1 LTAAQ
6 PPSALPSPSPN
17 QPFANKLTGSKGCV
31 GCLAFAGLFFVVFT
45 IANIAGCEWT
55 KTNDAGST
63 TSSQPPKDPSLR
75 YIGARG
81 AVAGYDNYGRANRLP
96 PGTAVRATDT
106 FYVDPMNGPTKIYS
120 VARVCR
126 PNCAV
131 CAAEVHRPVT
141 RQRRQSSLSVRV
153 HRLPL
158 GAFSPLAR
166 SAWPRL
172 LQKGRWPKAAQF
184 LLVSATTGPRFV
196 RFCAVCAAG
205 GFVVSRHQ
213 RRQPFCPLQCLGLG
227 RYRVG
232 A

>member
-1 LTAAQ
+1 VRCCCQSPDDTAA
-6 PPSALPSPSPN
+6 PPAIPLKLGPCNASLSGGSLSP
-17 QPFANKLTGSKGCV
+17 
-31 GCLAFAGLFFVVFT
+31 
-45 IANIAGCEWT
+45 
-55 KTNDAGST
+55 
-63 TSSQPPKDPSLR
+63 
-75 YIGARG
+75 
-81 AVAGYDNYGRANRLP
+81 RL
-96 PGTAVRATDT
+96 
-106 FYVDPMNGPTKIYS
+106 
-120 VARVCR
+120 ARVCR

-166 SAWPRL
+166 SAWPRF

-213 RRQPFCPLQCLGLG
+213 RRQPSPEVCPLPCLGVG